1 MSKYNEPN
9 IGKIIKP
16 INIPGISSHY
26 HSFQKYMIQK

>member
-16 INIPGISSHY
+16 IKYSRDKFGIITVFRNI
-26 HSFQKYMIQK
+26 